1 MSEIEVSYSKLPK
14 IQFHRTKKWFL
25 VTFGIEQKGPMGQ
38 HMPEKGALLSQFQS
52 FWRNFLVIEPEESV
66 SVWQWTEE
74 EVYIPDSESTL
85 SHLWVSKT
93 IF

>member
-14 IQFHRTKKWFL
+14 IRFHRTKKWFL

-52 FWRNFLVIEPEESV
+52 FWRNFLVIEPVESV

-74 EVYIPDSESTL
+74 EVYHTEST
-85 SHLWVSKT
+85 SFVCG
-93 IF
+93 

>member
-38 HMPEKGALLSQFQS
+38 HMPEKGALFSQFQS
-52 FWRNFLVIEPEESV
+52 FGGTFWSQNQRNQYLFGNGLKRK
-66 SVWQWTEE
+66 
-74 EVYIPDSESTL
+74 YIYQTESTL